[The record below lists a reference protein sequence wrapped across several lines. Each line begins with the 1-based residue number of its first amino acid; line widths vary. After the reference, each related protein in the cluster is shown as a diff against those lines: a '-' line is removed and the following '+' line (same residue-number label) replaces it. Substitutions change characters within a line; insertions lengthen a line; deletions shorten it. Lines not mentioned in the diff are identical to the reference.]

1 MAVVDDQVPEAA
13 SADVDEGGEL
23 ADEVGELVVGELVV
37 GELVVGAWVGVED
50 PLPVAGAGVADF
62 GGEGTGQVTV
72 EDVAV

>member
-13 SADVDEGGEL
+13 PADVDEGGEL
-23 ADEVGELVVGELVV
+23 ADEVGELVV

>member
-23 ADEVGELVVGELVV
+23 ADEVGELVV

>member
-13 SADVDEGGEL
+13 PADVDEGGEL
-23 ADEVGELVVGELVV
+23 ADEV